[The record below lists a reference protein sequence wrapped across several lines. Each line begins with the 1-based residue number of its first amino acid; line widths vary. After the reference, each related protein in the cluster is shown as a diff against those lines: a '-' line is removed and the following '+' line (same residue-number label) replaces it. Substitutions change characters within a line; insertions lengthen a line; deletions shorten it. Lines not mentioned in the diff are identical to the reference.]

1 MAFDWN
7 FRNYKRDPLPFLNGS
22 IINDE
27 TARNAAIQNAAQ
39 NMQGYNPLASTIAS
53 EAMEGYQPLNPAT
66 QGQLAAGASQAMQ
79 GYTPNSVGRPSV
91 PNDMHGGMSQ
101 PDLEGYGESLQAAEQ
116 AAAQKQER
124 EQTIQKLTSQIAELE
139 QRITANKAKLK
150 DWGGV
155 ENQIAAIE
163 ARKINK
169 QDPTSVWRWK
179 VDREEARHIANAQNG
194 GNNTAKA
201 NALIEV
207 SNAVEN
213 MVVDPSMDTP
223 TANAMLS
230 KLADYKTLLQKNGL
244 PTKIVDDKIK
254 EIKGDNKKVIT
265 EISETEDDVTYEGK
279 DREQSESRASR
290 LLNKKNVTVQE
301 LENASKSNVSNDT
314 KNKLL
319 AKRDEVKAKNIQ
331 EEKDQKR
338 EDSLLGKG
346 KFLTSEEIQ
355 FMEGRK
361 DVKKHTDDF
370 GNIWF
375 TKRQL

>member
-66 QGQLAAGASQAMQ
+66 QSQLAAGASQAMQ

-91 PNDMHGGMSQ
+91 PNDMHGGMAQ

-155 ENQIAAIE
+155 ESQIAAIE

-179 VDREEARHIANAQNG
+179 VDKEDSRRIAAAEKQKGIDQAQANAQFEITNSLSAIRPNAG
-194 GNNTAKA
+194 MDSNTKQRYLDQLA
-201 NALIEV
+201 NLR
-207 SNAVEN
+207 
-213 MVVDPSMDTP
+213 T
-223 TANAMLS
+223 
-230 KLADYKTLLQKNGL
+230 LAQ
-244 PTKIVDDKIK
+244 
-254 EIKGDNKKVIT
+254 
-265 EISETEDDVTYEGK
+265 
-279 DREQSESRASR
+279 
-290 LLNKKNVTVQE
+290 
-301 LENASKSNVSNDT
+301 
-314 KNKLL
+314 KNKLPTTAID
-319 AKRDEVKAKNIQ
+319 AKIDEVEGLTKSDNGQTPREKAETSWKGLKEKPGLTSKEVQDAIDGGITEWNPNDLEEAKNLRDKLKKHEAAAQDVKDMKTWIKNTYGKDWSTLSTRLQ
-331 EEKDQKR
+331 ETYQRLWKKR
-338 EDSLLGKG
+338 KG
-346 KFLTSEEIQ
+346 K
-355 FMEGRK
+355 
-361 DVKKHTDDF
+361 
-370 GNIWF
+370 
-375 TKRQL
+375 